1 MDASTDRE
9 YGLRVSYQSEDVR
22 IEAAEFLVAT
32 RARHEG
38 QLRVARDLAILRAE
52 HHVDQPDL
60 DRQDGQDGDGADG
73 DGADG
78 DGQVTADPGR

>member
-38 QLRVARDLAILRAE
+38 QLRVARDLALLRAE
-52 HHVDQPDL
+52 HDVDGQ
-60 DRQDGQDGDGADG
+60 DRDGQDVDGQDGDGQ
-73 DGADG
+73 DG
-78 DGQVTADPGR
+78 DGQLTADPGR

>member
-1 MDASTDRE
+1 MDATEDGE

-38 QLRVARDLAILRAE
+38 QLRVARELAALRAE
-52 HHVDQPDL
+52 RPVTEDPD
-60 DRQDGQDGDGADG
+60 R
-73 DGADG
+73 
-78 DGQVTADPGR
+78 

>member
-1 MDASTDRE
+1 MDSSTDRE

-38 QLRVARDLAILRAE
+38 QLRVARDLALLRAE
-52 HHVDQPDL
+52 HHVDGP
-60 DRQDGQDGDGADG
+60 DGDGADG
-73 DGADG
+73 G
-78 DGQVTADPGR
+78 GQLTADPGR